1 MRTRADISALVS
13 SRICHDLVSPLGAI
27 GNGVELLGMSGAPEG
42 PELQLINES
51 VENANA
57 RLRFFRIAFGAA
69 SADQVI
75 SRSEILATLSAASRG
90 GRLAYEWRAV
100 GDLPRRAVRAAF
112 LLIQCLESA
121 MAIGG
126 HIIVDLQGDT
136 WVITG
141 ESDRMNIDAD
151 LWDSL
156 TNARAR
162 VPLSSALV
170 QFALLPEVLD
180 DMKRSLSLAFDTGK
194 ITARF

>member
-75 SRSEILATLSAASRG
+75 SRAEILATLSAASRG
-90 GRLAYEWRAV
+90 GRLAYEWRAQ

-112 LLIQCLESA
+112 LLIQCIESA
-121 MAIGG
+121 MAFGG
-126 HIIVDLQGDT
+126 QITVELQGDD
-136 WVITG
+136 WLITG
-141 ESDRMNIDAD
+141 ESDRMNIDTD

-156 TNARAR
+156 TNTRAR

-170 QFALLPEVLD
+170 QFALVPEVMD
-180 DMKRSLSLAFDTGK
+180 DMKRSLSLTYDTGR
-194 ITARF
+194 ITASF

>member
-75 SRSEILATLSAASRG
+75 SRSEILAT
-90 GRLAYEWRAV
+90 RARACRC
-100 GDLPRRAVRAAF
+100 PRRWCNLRCCPKF
-112 LLIQCLESA
+112 WTS
-121 MAIGG
+121 
-126 HIIVDLQGDT
+126 
-136 WVITG
+136 
-141 ESDRMNIDAD
+141 
-151 LWDSL
+151 
-156 TNARAR
+156 
-162 VPLSSALV
+162 
-170 QFALLPEVLD
+170 
-180 DMKRSLSLAFDTGK
+180 
-194 ITARF
+194 